1 MLKRLSRVEYQNTVN
16 DVFGID
22 FSMLDRL
29 PLDNIEAGFNNNAD
43 NLHMSVFDMESYFNV
58 ANLIAESV
66 VSDKPAPRVVVYS
79 TKNTDI
85 DTLYLPNKEFH
96 LLLDL
101 SKTAELAYRAPLANS
116 GLWTH

>member
-1 MLKRLSRVEYQNTVN
+1 VDNDTTPVKVSVLRVLYKGLEPVR
-16 DVFGID
+16 
-22 FSMLDRL
+22 DRL
-29 PLDNIEAGFNNNAD
+29 DCILEDFYGKNILLSQAELTAVLEFRSAASTVELLLLD
-43 NLHMSVFDMESYFNV
+43 YFEQV
-58 ANLIAESV
+58 E
-66 VSDKPAPRVVVYS
+66 
-79 TKNTDI
+79 NTDI

>member
-1 MLKRLSRVEYQNTVN
+1 MDQKTTPVKVSVLRVLYKGLKPIIYRLDSILKDYYNKTVSLSQAELTAALEFRSAASTVELL
-16 DVFGID
+16 
-22 FSMLDRL
+22 MLDY
-29 PLDNIEAGFNNNAD
+29 LDQVEEHG
-43 NLHMSVFDMESYFNV
+43 V
-58 ANLIAESV
+58 
-66 VSDKPAPRVVVYS
+66 
-79 TKNTDI
+79 